1 MKKLISLLLALCLS
15 VSLAACQGKSDIDE
29 NAYDIEGVVEITYS
43 EIDPVCDEEGL
54 RTECEKVLTS
64 MQESDDILLSFVVD
78 SSILIEE
85 NELGKYDHLV
95 MVNPAWIEK
104 YDDMSNLQEVSIEDI
119 SAEMREFLEV
129 QMPVWTVDG
138 SVLPDGIRLYEY
150 KGEGLL
156 AFPVNTGTANSAIK
170 AKSPL
175 IVMVDDPMVSMS
187 AKAFTIPMTSS
198 TNLIFTDKEK
208 LEEELEK
215 SSISSYIEDVKGI
228 SLEME

>member
-78 SSILIEE
+78 SSIL
-85 NELGKYDHLV
+85 
-95 MVNPAWIEK
+95 
-104 YDDMSNLQEVSIEDI
+104 
-119 SAEMREFLEV
+119 
-129 QMPVWTVDG
+129 TVDG

-187 AKAFTIPMTSS
+187 AKAFTIPLTSS

>member
-29 NAYDIEGVVEITYS
+29 NAYD
-43 EIDPVCDEEGL
+43 
-54 RTECEKVLTS
+54 
-64 MQESDDILLSFVVD
+64 
-78 SSILIEE
+78 
-85 NELGKYDHLV
+85 
-95 MVNPAWIEK
+95 
-104 YDDMSNLQEVSIEDI
+104 
-119 SAEMREFLEV
+119 
-129 QMPVWTVDG
+129 
-138 SVLPDGIRLYEY
+138 

-187 AKAFTIPMTSS
+187 AKAFTIPLTSS

>member
-129 QMPVWTVDG
+129 QMPVWTVGGLIQSACPELVSHFLGNLYVFVVGVPRIKVFQIDG
-138 SVLPDGIRLYEY
+138 RHL
-150 KGEGLL
+150 
-156 AFPVNTGTANSAIK
+156 
-170 AKSPL
+170 
-175 IVMVDDPMVSMS
+175 
-187 AKAFTIPMTSS
+187 
-198 TNLIFTDKEK
+198 
-208 LEEELEK
+208 
-215 SSISSYIEDVKGI
+215 
-228 SLEME
+228 

>member
-1 MKKLISLLLALCLS
+1 
-15 VSLAACQGKSDIDE
+15 
-29 NAYDIEGVVEITYS
+29 
-43 EIDPVCDEEGL
+43 
-54 RTECEKVLTS
+54 
-64 MQESDDILLSFVVD
+64 
-78 SSILIEE
+78 
-85 NELGKYDHLV
+85 
-95 MVNPAWIEK
+95 
-104 YDDMSNLQEVSIEDI
+104 MSNLQEVSIEDI

-187 AKAFTIPMTSS
+187 AKAFTIPLTSS
-198 TNLIFTDKEK
+198 TNLILLTKRNWK
-208 LEEELEK
+208 KNWRKAVSVPILK
-215 SSISSYIEDVKGI
+215 
-228 SLEME
+228 M

>member
-85 NELGKYDHLV
+85 NELGKY
-95 MVNPAWIEK
+95 
-104 YDDMSNLQEVSIEDI
+104 
-119 SAEMREFLEV
+119 
-129 QMPVWTVDG
+129 
-138 SVLPDGIRLYEY
+138 LPDRQLDGLRVRLPWRGTGGGSSQRICRELPGAQPSSAGVQYGAAHGRGHAPSPCGLRAGGNGAEPGPLNASINETGVKAAGI
-150 KGEGLL
+150 
-156 AFPVNTGTANSAIK
+156 
-170 AKSPL
+170 
-175 IVMVDDPMVSMS
+175 
-187 AKAFTIPMTSS
+187 
-198 TNLIFTDKEK
+198 
-208 LEEELEK
+208 
-215 SSISSYIEDVKGI
+215 
-228 SLEME
+228 

>member
-1 MKKLISLLLALCLS
+1 M
-15 VSLAACQGKSDIDE
+15 
-29 NAYDIEGVVEITYS
+29 EITYS

-129 QMPVWTVDG
+129 QMPVWTVGGLIQSACPELVSHFLGNLYVFVVGVPRIKVFQIDG
-138 SVLPDGIRLYEY
+138 RHL
-150 KGEGLL
+150 
-156 AFPVNTGTANSAIK
+156 
-170 AKSPL
+170 
-175 IVMVDDPMVSMS
+175 
-187 AKAFTIPMTSS
+187 
-198 TNLIFTDKEK
+198 
-208 LEEELEK
+208 
-215 SSISSYIEDVKGI
+215 
-228 SLEME
+228 